1 MNLQEMPNKMRYAEL
16 SYLFQMGHKLF
27 SIMQKRQVYNP
38 YRYHYCNIYDVGAPG
53 ERTKLPVSLE
63 ILRTFCH
70 AHCSEAAYFDLCG
83 GVGAVRERE
92 LEVASLLITCLAWD
106 FQT

>member
-1 MNLQEMPNKMRYAEL
+1 
-16 SYLFQMGHKLF
+16 
-27 SIMQKRQVYNP
+27 MQKRQVYNP